1 MCCNI
6 HTCFT
11 SVLCT
16 PNNSSHD
23 HSLLPLMFVFTTN
36 AINRGTSIST
46 GGPAAC
52 ICCALGIVHC
62 KVCYPTAGHRSST
75 ALHKVQPCSLS
86 LGYECAQASSDVAA
100 ASWHRHSSPRYCC
113 CHCLHMLYN
122 TEKRK
127 VYAYQQ
133 SLQRPQIKPQA
144 APCAQWSYMRGCLP
158 YPAAQCKHGTLSL
171 HLLGSHHAV
180 MSLHP
185 GDQLVGA
192 CSCQV
197 ICNVAKLDFLLAWHP
212 STYMAS

>member
-1 MCCNI
+1 MIIRFC
-6 HTCFT
+6 H
-11 SVLCT
+11 LCL
-16 PNNSSHD
+16 SSQQTQSTEEH
-23 HSLLPLMFVFTTN
+23 LYLQEVPLHAYAVHW
-36 AINRGTSIST
+36 AS
-46 GGPAAC
+46 C
-52 ICCALGIVHC
+52 IARCAT
-62 KVCYPTAGHRSST
+62 PTAGHRSST

-197 ICNVAKLDFLLAWHP
+197 MCNVAKLDFLLAWHP